1 LKKFI
6 WINFIDQ
13 VQHKCYKKNKKEL
26 FKMPAKNPR
35 INIVVEPS
43 LYAAI
48 QDLAEKKGLSLS
60 MLTRDLIKESIEI
73 YEDTAF
79 LKIAEDREK
88 TFNPDTA
95 LSHEKTW
102 K

>member
-1 LKKFI
+1 
-6 WINFIDQ
+6 
-13 VQHKCYKKNKKEL
+13 
-26 FKMPAKNPR
+26 MPAKNPR

-43 LYAAI
+43 LYDAI
-48 QDLAEKKGLSLS
+48 QDLAEKKGMSLS
-60 MLTRDLIKESIEI
+60 MLTRDLIKESLET
-73 YEDTAF
+73 YEDVSF
-79 LKIAEDREK
+79 VKLAEEREK

>member
-1 LKKFI
+1 VL
-6 WINFIDQ
+6 Q
-13 VQHKCYKKNKKEL
+13 KNKKEI

-60 MLTRDLIKESIEI
+60 MLTRDLIKESLES
-73 YEDTAF
+73 YEDVSF
-79 LKIAEDREK
+79 SKLAEEREK
-88 TFNPDTA
+88 TFNINTS

-102 K
+102 E

>member
-1 LKKFI
+1 
-6 WINFIDQ
+6 
-13 VQHKCYKKNKKEL
+13 
-26 FKMPAKNPR
+26 MPAKNPR

-48 QDLAEKKGLSLS
+48 QDLAEKKGMSLS
-60 MLTRDLIKESIEI
+60 MLTRDLIKESLET
-73 YEDTAF
+73 YEDISF
-79 LKIAEDREK
+79 FKLAEEREK

-102 K
+102 E

>member
-1 LKKFI
+1 
-6 WINFIDQ
+6 
-13 VQHKCYKKNKKEL
+13 
-26 FKMPAKNPR
+26 MPAKNPR

-48 QDLAEKKGLSLS
+48 QDLAEKKGMSLS

-73 YEDTAF
+73 YEDKAF
-79 LKIAEDREK
+79 LKFAEERDK
-88 TFNPDTA
+88 TLNPKTA

-102 K
+102 E